1 MAYEFENIKC
11 TVEDHVASIVID
23 AQPMNLLST
32 PMLRDLESLMSE
44 MESDKDIWVAIVT
57 GAGSK
62 AFCAGADV
70 GELTDPTIDQLEASD
85 VWARNVLT
93 RFSNLPFP
101 VIAAING
108 YALGG
113 GFELCLACDVRI
125 ASSSAK
131 VGMVETKIGLIAG
144 WGGSQ
149 RFVRLVGPGVAKKLM
164 FTSEKITAEVALE
177 YGLVQEVVEPEE
189 LMDSAYALAEK
200 MKACSPVANALTK
213 RAINAYLN
221 QGIMDGLDLERRLDR
236 EAYLS
241 ADSKEGMKAFEER
254 RKPEWSNS

>member
-1 MAYEFENIKC
+1 MSYQFDNISC
-11 TVEDHVASIVID
+11 AVEDHTAIITIN

-32 PMLRDLESLMSE
+32 PMLRDLESLMTA
-44 MESDKDIWVAIVT
+44 MEVDKDIWVAIIT
-57 GAGSK
+57 GAGEK

-70 GELTDPTIDQLEASD
+70 GELTDPTIDQLEAAD
-85 VWARNVLT
+85 VWARNVIT

-125 ASSSAK
+125 ASSTAR

-149 RFVRLVGPGVAKKLM
+149 RFVRTVGVGTAKKLM
-164 FTSEKITAEVALE
+164 FTSQKVPADEALKL
-177 YGLVQEVVEPEE
+177 GLVQDVVEPEE
-189 LMDSAYALAEK
+189 LMNAARALADK

-213 RAINAYLN
+213 RAINQYLN
-221 QGIMDGLDLERRLDR
+221 MGIMDGLDLERRLDR

-241 ADSKEGMKAFEER
+241 ADSKEGMAAFEER
-254 RKPEWSNS
+254 RAPQWQNC